1 MMKMIFKFDLY
12 KAYFYKLNKMSYSN
26 NKKLN
31 YLLGNVFSKFN
42 CNHLKTRLSDY
53 SKPINLKNAQNMIH
67 RPSRLEEKYPIR
79 FFFRKNN
86 TKKVSIETYDKEKK
100 PSAYNHENAIDKKAK
115 HEKRE
120 YRENTKYQNERNIV
134 NAGNRKYNCSEVPKH
149 NVDDIFRNNINLM
162 DEINQ
167 DHHIEKLPKKPL
179 QTSIVSTNDNEK
191 DSTDINCN
199 ILRTL
204 KKDNMNIIELPKKDD
219 YYSNIFFSTLSNDFY
234 ILSMKEKVEYIKKMK
249 LEVISKFAKDNFY
262 RDYDYSTKLFKKSE
276 LDDTFSFNKN
286 ISVNM
291 LKVYADILNV
301 NCVYVYDN
309 DIAFITKYNPDVATV
324 VIEESNCKIYSL
336 YRSNTYIRGSE
347 CLQELGV
354 LQKYSK
360 ATLSKYKL
368 DKLQNIAKMYNLNIK
383 KKGKTGKVN
392 VSREELIET
401 LSVD

>member
-1 MMKMIFKFDLY
+1 MKMIFKFDLY

-42 CNHLKTRLSDY
+42 SSHLKAKLSDY
-53 SKPINLKNAQNMIH
+53 SKPLNLKNGKNNVY

-86 TKKVSIETYDKEKK
+86 LKKSSIIADTREKK
-100 PSAYNHENAIDKKAK
+100 QSTNRLENTTDIKTK
-115 HEKRE
+115 HEKRDPI
-120 YRENTKYQNERNIV
+120 ENTKYQKDKNIV
-134 NAGNRKYNCSEVPKH
+134 NIGNSKHSVDEVFS
-149 NVDDIFRNNINLM
+149 NTLDFM
-162 DEINQ
+162 AEINQ
-167 DHHIEKLPKKPL
+167 NYNMEKLPKKPL
-179 QTSIVSTNDNEK
+179 QTSIVSSNENEK
-191 DSTDINCN
+191 DSIDINCN

-204 KKDNMNIIELPKKDD
+204 KKDNTNIIELPKKDD
-219 YYSNIFFSTLSNDFY
+219 YYSNIFFSSLSNDFY
-234 ILSMKEKVEYIKKMK
+234 ILNMKEKVEYIKNMK
-249 LEVISKFAKDNFY
+249 LEVISKFAKENFY

-286 ISVNM
+286 ITVNM

-301 NCVYVYDN
+301 NCVYIYDN
-309 DIAFITKYNPDVATV
+309 DITFITKFNPDVATV
-324 VIEESNCKIYSL
+324 IIEESNCKVYTL
-336 YRSNTYIRGSE
+336 YRSNNYIRGSE
-347 CLQELGV
+347 FLHELGV